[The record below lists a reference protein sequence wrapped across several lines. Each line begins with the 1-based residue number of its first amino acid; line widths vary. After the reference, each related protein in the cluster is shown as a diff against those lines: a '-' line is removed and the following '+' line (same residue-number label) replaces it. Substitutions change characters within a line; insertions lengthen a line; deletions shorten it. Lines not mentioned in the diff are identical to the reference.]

1 MGDNVSRTEQVVL
14 KLQSQLLSIRTSLS
28 DSYCSCLYRIKELT
42 PSGVNGVELF
52 LIKPIALLEISITHD
67 YYEKNEEKD

>member
-1 MGDNVSRTEQVVL
+1 MGYNLSRTDPVRV

-28 DSYCSCLYRIKELT
+28 DSYYSCLYRIKELT

-52 LIKPIALLEISITHD
+52 LIRPIALLEISISDD
-67 YYEKNEEKD
+67 YYEKT